1 MPGTLEKIAHGRR
14 GEQEIRRLEGLLRLE
29 RPQFAPGLVHEW
41 VAREFARFDD
51 APVRAYIPIL
61 VERAVRARLRA
72 TPVAPYSPTVDLVDW
87 ARGTAEILLA
97 GELPRRWRHTRGVA
111 GRAGEVSAVLPPAE
125 RAVLVAAAWLHDI
138 GYASPVSA
146 TGLHSLDGARFL
158 ARLGVP
164 SRVCALVAHHSGAAA
179 VASLS
184 GLASE
189 LAEFPDERGPVRD
202 ALWYCD
208 MSTSPWG
215 EPVSFEDRMAE
226 IEARRG
232 PDDPVVRALAINRG
246 ERAAAVARTAE
257 LLRGR
262 SR

>member
-1 MPGTLEKIAHGRR
+1 M
-14 GEQEIRRLEGLLRLE
+14 
-29 RPQFAPGLVHEW
+29 
-41 VAREFARFDD
+41 
-51 APVRAYIPIL
+51 
-61 VERAVRARLRA
+61 
-72 TPVAPYSPTVDLVDW
+72 
-87 ARGTAEILLA
+87 
-97 GELPRRWRHTRGVA
+97 
-111 GRAGEVSAVLPPAE
+111 
-125 RAVLVAAAWLHDI
+125 LVAAAWLHDI

-189 LAEFPDERGPVRD
+189 LAEFPDERGPMRD